1 MKKNTLQGHYCLKSP
16 NLKQLF
22 RIMRITTFLLLVC
35 IFCSVASTT
44 HSQNMRV
51 SISKS
56 STQLN
61 KIFSEIEKQTEY
73 LFVYNNQIDVNR
85 KVSVKVKDKQ
95 VSQVL
100 DELFEDTNIEYMIQ
114 GNHIV
119 LSSKENNIISRQ
131 QQQAGRRISG
141 VVVDGNGE
149 PVIGANVLVK
159 GTTIG
164 NMTDVDG
171 KFAFEVPDNATLV
184 VSYIGYL
191 SQEISTRNKSILK
204 ITLQEDTQNIDEIV
218 VVGYGTMKKSDLTG
232 ASGSVKEDAL
242 AQRTVTSFGQALSG
256 RVSGV
261 NISTNSG
268 RPGGRASIRIRGN
281 SSISVTNDPLYV
293 VDGVI
298 LNVSTLTNGTSPIDY
313 LNPNDIKSVEVL
325 KDASATAIYGAR
337 GANGVILITTKKGE
351 GMGTTIRY
359 DTDFGIGVLP
369 KKLDVLNAS
378 EFLQLEELA
387 YANAQKFDPDGWRNG
402 SYKDPKL
409 KRTDPR
415 LFDSNGRPLYDTDWQ
430 DETIRNAFSQT
441 HQISV
446 SNTKGGDSYGL
457 SVGFRG
463 EDGLI
468 IESYLKR
475 YSARFFM
482 DSELTK
488 WLKVG
493 GSLSYAYQQER
504 QTDSMGDG
512 GITVGR
518 QIVEALPFL
527 PVRYED
533 GTFAGNND
541 YPGME
546 GGNSPVQVA
555 KDRNYTMETQTML
568 GNVYANITLMP
579 GLEFRSVLGANIIN
593 QKSGYYGGRQLI
605 WISSPN
611 GSASVVNNRNNSWQF
626 ENYLTYNKEF
636 ARMHSFT
643 GMVGLSW
650 QHVDNASATASA
662 TGFEDDFFQYNNLGI
677 GTSPTAASSAN
688 AYGLNSY
695 FARVNYGFKSKYLL
709 TATARL
715 DGSSKFGQS
724 NRYAFFPSVGAAWR
738 ISEEAFLKPVTAIS
752 NMKLRASYGLTG
764 NSETGAYASQ
774 GSLGNYTTVFGSSKA
789 SGIGVSSLANP
800 DLKWEK
806 TSQVNA
812 GLDIG
817 LLDNRINLEMDVYY
831 KKTTDMLLNAPVPA
845 SSGFTSI
852 TKNIGSMSNKGFEFS
867 INTVNIRNE
876 NFTWES
882 TFNISFNKN
891 KVLALSEG
899 GDDIYP
905 GPDILSSSNN
915 IIRVGEPVGSFY
927 GYKRLGTWST
937 DEAAE
942 AAKYNLRPGDLKL
955 WDRNNDGQIND
966 LDRMIIGKGIPDGY
980 GTFSNSFR
988 YKNFDLVVDLQYMFG
1003 NDVMDISKHSAEDRT
1018 GIANSYKTVLNAW
1031 TPENQNT
1038 MIAQIRPTGAG
1049 YTTNIDSHFIEDG
1062 SFLRG
1067 KNLVVGYTFPSE
1079 LTNKFYV
1086 KYLRIYGSV
1095 QNFFLITK
1103 YNGYD
1108 PEVSDATQTF
1118 AQGITVFGYPKPRTF
1133 TIGLNVSF

>member
-35 IFCSVASTT
+35 IFCSFASTT

-119 LSSKENNIISRQ
+119 LSSKENNIIALQQ

-387 YANAQKFDPDGWRNG
+387 YANAQKFDPDGWKNG

-611 GSASVVNNRNNSWQF
+611 GSASVVNNRNNSW
-626 ENYLTYNKEF
+626 
-636 ARMHSFT
+636 
-643 GMVGLSW
+643 
-650 QHVDNASATASA
+650 
-662 TGFEDDFFQYNNLGI
+662 
-677 GTSPTAASSAN
+677 
-688 AYGLNSY
+688 
-695 FARVNYGFKSKYLL
+695 
-709 TATARL
+709 
-715 DGSSKFGQS
+715 
-724 NRYAFFPSVGAAWR
+724 
-738 ISEEAFLKPVTAIS
+738 
-752 NMKLRASYGLTG
+752 
-764 NSETGAYASQ
+764 
-774 GSLGNYTTVFGSSKA
+774 
-789 SGIGVSSLANP
+789 
-800 DLKWEK
+800 
-806 TSQVNA
+806 
-812 GLDIG
+812 
-817 LLDNRINLEMDVYY
+817 
-831 KKTTDMLLNAPVPA
+831 
-845 SSGFTSI
+845 
-852 TKNIGSMSNKGFEFS
+852 
-867 INTVNIRNE
+867 
-876 NFTWES
+876 
-882 TFNISFNKN
+882 
-891 KVLALSEG
+891 
-899 GDDIYP
+899 
-905 GPDILSSSNN
+905 
-915 IIRVGEPVGSFY
+915 
-927 GYKRLGTWST
+927 
-937 DEAAE
+937 
-942 AAKYNLRPGDLKL
+942 
-955 WDRNNDGQIND
+955 
-966 LDRMIIGKGIPDGY
+966 
-980 GTFSNSFR
+980 
-988 YKNFDLVVDLQYMFG
+988 
-1003 NDVMDISKHSAEDRT
+1003 
-1018 GIANSYKTVLNAW
+1018 
-1031 TPENQNT
+1031 
-1038 MIAQIRPTGAG
+1038 
-1049 YTTNIDSHFIEDG
+1049 
-1062 SFLRG
+1062 
-1067 KNLVVGYTFPSE
+1067 
-1079 LTNKFYV
+1079 
-1086 KYLRIYGSV
+1086 
-1095 QNFFLITK
+1095 
-1103 YNGYD
+1103 
-1108 PEVSDATQTF
+1108 
-1118 AQGITVFGYPKPRTF
+1118 
-1133 TIGLNVSF
+1133 

>member
-35 IFCSVASTT
+35 IFCSFASTS

-85 KVSVKVKDKQ
+85 KVSVNVKEKQ
-95 VSQVL
+95 VAQVL
-100 DELFEDTNIEYMIQ
+100 DELFRDTNIEYMIQ

-119 LSSKENNIISRQ
+119 LSSKENKQETQ
-131 QQQAGRRISG
+131 QQSRRQISG
-141 VVVDGNGE
+141 VVVDDNGD

-159 GTTIG
+159 GTTTG
-164 NMTDVDG
+164 NITDVDG
-171 KFAFEVPDNATLV
+171 KFSFEVPDNAVLE

-191 SQEISTRNKSILK
+191 TQEVSTKNKSILK
-204 ITLQEDTQNIDEIV
+204 ITLHEDTQNLEEV
-218 VVGYGTMKKSDLTG
+218 VIVGYGTMKKSDLTG

-337 GANGVILITTKKGE
+337 GANGVILVTTKKGE
-351 GMGTTIRY
+351 GVGTSIRY

-369 KKLDVLNAS
+369 KKLDVLNAA
-378 EFLQLEELA
+378 EFLQLEDLA
-387 YANAQKFDPDGWRNG
+387 YANAQKFDPEGWQNG
-402 SYKDPKL
+402 NYKDPKL
-409 KRTDPR
+409 KRTDSR
-415 LFDSNGRPLYDTDWQ
+415 LFDSNGQPLYDTDWQ

-441 HQISV
+441 HQVSV

-493 GSLSYAYQQER
+493 GSLSYAYQKER

-555 KDRNYTMETQTML
+555 KD
-568 GNVYANITLMP
+568 
-579 GLEFRSVLGANIIN
+579 
-593 QKSGYYGGRQLI
+593 
-605 WISSPN
+605 
-611 GSASVVNNRNNSWQF
+611 
-626 ENYLTYNKEF
+626 
-636 ARMHSFT
+636 
-643 GMVGLSW
+643 VG
-650 QHVDNASATASA
+650 
-662 TGFEDDFFQYNNLGI
+662 
-677 GTSPTAASSAN
+677 
-688 AYGLNSY
+688 
-695 FARVNYGFKSKYLL
+695 
-709 TATARL
+709 
-715 DGSSKFGQS
+715 
-724 NRYAFFPSVGAAWR
+724 
-738 ISEEAFLKPVTAIS
+738 
-752 NMKLRASYGLTG
+752 
-764 NSETGAYASQ
+764 
-774 GSLGNYTTVFGSSKA
+774 
-789 SGIGVSSLANP
+789 
-800 DLKWEK
+800 
-806 TSQVNA
+806 
-812 GLDIG
+812 
-817 LLDNRINLEMDVYY
+817 
-831 KKTTDMLLNAPVPA
+831 
-845 SSGFTSI
+845 
-852 TKNIGSMSNKGFEFS
+852 
-867 INTVNIRNE
+867 
-876 NFTWES
+876 
-882 TFNISFNKN
+882 
-891 KVLALSEG
+891 
-899 GDDIYP
+899 
-905 GPDILSSSNN
+905 
-915 IIRVGEPVGSFY
+915 
-927 GYKRLGTWST
+927 
-937 DEAAE
+937 
-942 AAKYNLRPGDLKL
+942 
-955 WDRNNDGQIND
+955 
-966 LDRMIIGKGIPDGY
+966 
-980 GTFSNSFR
+980 
-988 YKNFDLVVDLQYMFG
+988 
-1003 NDVMDISKHSAEDRT
+1003 
-1018 GIANSYKTVLNAW
+1018 
-1031 TPENQNT
+1031 
-1038 MIAQIRPTGAG
+1038 
-1049 YTTNIDSHFIEDG
+1049 
-1062 SFLRG
+1062 
-1067 KNLVVGYTFPSE
+1067 
-1079 LTNKFYV
+1079 
-1086 KYLRIYGSV
+1086 
-1095 QNFFLITK
+1095 
-1103 YNGYD
+1103 
-1108 PEVSDATQTF
+1108 
-1118 AQGITVFGYPKPRTF
+1118 
-1133 TIGLNVSF
+1133 

>member
-1 MKKNTLQGHYCLKSP
+1 MKKMHYGDVMARKVPSL
-16 NLKQLF
+16 NNF
-22 RIMRITTFLLLVC
+22 RVLRITLFLLLIC
-35 IFCSVASTT
+35 ICSSFASSGY
-44 HSQNMRV
+44 SQTMRV
-51 SISKS
+51 SIRQSVMPLS
-56 STQLN
+56 R
-61 KIFSEIEKQTEY
+61 IFSEIEKQTSY

-85 KVSVKVKDKQ
+85 KVSVDVKEQ
-95 VSQVL
+95 EVARVL
-100 DELFEDTNIEYMIQ
+100 ETLFRGTNIEYVVQ
-114 GNHIV
+114 GNHII
-119 LSSKENNIISRQ
+119 LSSKENQGNTSLQGSERTV
-131 QQQAGRRISG
+131 SG
-141 VVVDGNGE
+141 IVVDTRGE
-149 PVIGANVLVK
+149 AVIGANILVK
-159 GTTIG
+159 GSTIG
-164 NMTDVDG
+164 GMTDIDG
-171 KFAFEVPDNATLV
+171 KFALTVPDRAVLV
-184 VSYIGYL
+184 VSFIGYL
-191 SQEISTRNKSILK
+191 SQEVKIDNKSVFRIVLS
-204 ITLQEDTQNIDEIV
+204 EDTQKLDEVV

-232 ASGSVKEDAL
+232 SSASVKDEVL
-242 AQRTVTSFGQALSG
+242 GQRTVTSFGQALSG

-298 LNVSTLTNGTSPIDY
+298 LNVSTLRNGTSPIDY
-313 LNPNDIKSVEVL
+313 LNPNDIKSVEIL

-351 GMGTTIRY
+351 GMGISIRY

-369 KKLDVLNAS
+369 KKLDVLNAA
-378 EFLQLEELA
+378 EFLGVEDLA
-387 YANAQKFDPDGWRNG
+387 YANAAKYDPEGWKNG
-402 SYKDPKL
+402 NYKDPKL

-415 LFDSNGRPLYDTDWQ
+415 LFDSAGNPLYDTDWQ

-441 HQISV
+441 HQVSV

-468 IESYLKR
+468 VESWLKR
-475 YSARFFM
+475 YSARFFL

-493 GSLSYAYQQER
+493 GSLSYVYQQER

-527 PVRYED
+527 PVRYDD
-533 GTFAGNND
+533 GTFAGNAD

-555 KDRNYTMETQTML
+555 KDRNYSLETQTML
-568 GNVYANITLMP
+568 GNVYANITLLP

-626 ENYLTYNKEF
+626 ENYLTYRKEF
-636 ARMHSFT
+636 AKAHSFT

-650 QHVDNASATASA
+650 QHVDNASTTAGA

-677 GTSPTAASSAN
+677 GTSPSASSSAN

-715 DGSSKFGQS
+715 DGSSKFGKS

-738 ISEEAFLKPVTAIS
+738 ISEEAFLKPVTAVS
-752 NMKLRASYGLTG
+752 NLKLRASYGLTG
-764 NSETGAYASQ
+764 NSETDAYASQ

-800 DLKWEK
+800 NLKWEK
-806 TSQVNA
+806 TSQANA

-817 LLDNRINLEMDVYY
+817 LCGGRINVEMDVYY
-831 KKTTDMLLNAPVPA
+831 KKTTDMLLSAPVPA

-852 TKNIGSMSNKGFEFS
+852 TKNIGSMRNKGFEFS
-867 INTVNIRNE
+867 IHTVNISTGK
-876 NFTWES
+876 FSWET

-899 GDDIYP
+899 DDDIFP

-937 DEAAE
+937 EEAEE

-966 LDRMIIGKGIPDGY
+966 RDRMIIGKGIPDGF
-980 GTFSNSFR
+980 GTFSNVFR
-988 YKNFDLVVDLQYMFG
+988 YRNWDLVVDLQYMFG
-1003 NDVMDISKHSAEDRT
+1003 NDVLDISKHSAEDRT

-1031 TPENQNT
+1031 TPENQQT
-1038 MIAQIRPTGAG
+1038 MIAEIRPAGAG
-1049 YTTNIDSHFIEDG
+1049 YTTNIDSHFVEDG

-1067 KNLVVGYTFPSE
+1067 KNLVLGYTFPTE
-1079 LTNKFYV
+1079 WTRKFSV
-1086 KYLRIYGSV
+1086 KYLRVYGSV
-1095 QNFFLITK
+1095 QNFFLITSYK
-1103 YNGYD
+1103 GYD
-1108 PEVSDATQTF
+1108 PEVSDATETF